1 MRRDKAGVE
10 CYAMPPRFAKK
21 YEAMKDC
28 HVNAAQVYGRK
39 CPASERKIATTG
51 TYDT

>member
-21 YEAMKDC
+21 HREMKKC
-28 HVNAAQVYGRK
+28 NVNAAQVYGRK
-39 CPASERKIATTG
+39 CPASERKIAKTG
-51 TYDT
+51 THDT